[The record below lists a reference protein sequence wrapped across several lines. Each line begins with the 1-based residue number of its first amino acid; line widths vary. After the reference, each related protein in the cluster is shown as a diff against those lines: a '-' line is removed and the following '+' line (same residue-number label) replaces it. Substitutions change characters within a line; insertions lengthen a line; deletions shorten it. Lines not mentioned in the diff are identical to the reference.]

1 MAGSE
6 GRALG
11 RDLLESHLASRRDA
25 GRKLLVVYVTAGAVP
40 DWTEAVRAAAAAGA
54 DAVEIGIPF
63 SDPMID
69 GPTIQAASAQ
79 ALARGTTPG
88 RVLEAVAELDAGVP
102 VVVMTYANVLAHPGY
117 ERSAAALAAAGAC
130 GAIVPDLPLDELDGW
145 ADAAAAAGLATV
157 LLAAPTTPEPRLRRI
172 AERTQGFLYAVG
184 LLGVTGERE
193 RLAASAVEVAR
204 RCAGLAAAPVL
215 VGIGVSTPTQAAEVA
230 RVADGVVVGSAIVR
244 RLLEGES
251 VDAVGSFVEDLRRAL
266 DS

>member
-1 MAGSE
+1 MTASE
-6 GRALG
+6 GRPSG
-11 RDLLESHLASRRDA
+11 RDLLESHLAARRGA
-25 GRKLLVVYVTAGAVP
+25 GQKLLVVYVTAGAVP
-40 DWTEAVRAAAAAGA
+40 EWADAVRAASAAGA
-54 DAVEIGIPF
+54 DAVEVGIPF

-69 GPTIQAASAQ
+69 GPTIQAASAR
-79 ALARGTTPG
+79 ALARGTTPAG
-88 RVLEAVAELDAGVP
+88 VLKAVAELDAGVP
-102 VVVMTYANVLAHPGY
+102 VVVMTYANLLAHPGY

-145 ADAAAAAGLATV
+145 GDAAEQAGLATV

-204 RCAGLAAAPVL
+204 RCAGLGRAPVL
-215 VGIGVSTPTQAAEVA
+215 VGIGVSTPAQAAEVA

-251 VDAVGSFVEDLRRAL
+251 VEAVASFVRDLRRAL